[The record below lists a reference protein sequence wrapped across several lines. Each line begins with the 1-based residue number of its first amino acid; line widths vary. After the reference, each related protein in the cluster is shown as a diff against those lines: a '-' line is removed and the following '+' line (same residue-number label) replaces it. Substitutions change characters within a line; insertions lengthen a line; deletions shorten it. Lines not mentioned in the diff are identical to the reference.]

1 MKDRDVVVAT
11 NQLASD
17 MRADETRSAD
27 NQNAHAQ
34 IQATGLSTA
43 ATERTRRQGKCSYF
57 LRQFMRDYLIPA
69 AKRSSANG
77 CEAQIDR
84 CGRVVA
90 LLKVNAVAENHRAV
104 ERAAGRFGDRLEL
117 RAFSFS

>member
-43 ATERTRRQGKCSYF
+43 ATERTRRQGTSSYF

-69 AKRSSANG
+69 AKRSYACSSRCSLGSCPLLCCAWRDRTAST
-77 CEAQIDR
+77 AQP
-84 CGRVVA
+84 
-90 LLKVNAVAENHRAV
+90 
-104 ERAAGRFGDRLEL
+104 
-117 RAFSFS
+117 